1 MEHFPKNNFRDRSE
15 ALFLRHPLI
24 YMLVLLLFFAVGALP
39 AYAVDVPGLY
49 TAEVPLDNEADNPR
63 DDAYK
68 AALLEV
74 LTRISGSALVSN
86 EVAID
91 EMFPDPATYVTQFRP
106 GAEDTLWVSFE
117 GEAIEDVLRANGQ
130 MVWGSDRPLT
140 IVWLAVD
147 WGQGERE
154 IIAAGD
160 PDRLP
165 QQSRSIDRN
174 RLLRERVLEIAE
186 ARGLPLAFPLLDT
199 TDLQS
204 VTFSDIWGGFDDRII
219 DASRR
224 YDANSV
230 LIGRVRPASSQ
241 RNRWT
246 YTFGGQSYSW
256 SGTPEQVVGQ
266 IADLL
271 AAEFSVGG
279 NAPLEAVVL
288 NIAGIDTLDAFGT
301 VQKKLDGV
309 SLIEN
314 VRISGV
320 VGNVV
325 SYEVEVRGGADRLR
339 RALRF
344 SGLLERDAGQNFG
357 ASAEPVLEFFY
368 DSPDLNSG
376 SPNVL

>member
-1 MEHFPKNNFRDRSE
+1 MQHFPKNKFLDRSE
-15 ALFLRHPLI
+15 ALCLRHRLI
-24 YMLVLLLFFAVGALP
+24 YMLLLLLFFAAGALP
-39 AYAVDVPGLY
+39 AHAVDVPGLY
-49 TAEVPLDNEADNPR
+49 TAEVPVDKEADNPR

-68 AALLEV
+68 AALVEV
-74 LTRISGSALVSN
+74 LTRISGSVLANN
-86 EVAID
+86 EVAIE

-106 GAEDTLWVSFE
+106 GVEDTLWVSFE
-117 GEAIEDVLRANGQ
+117 GEAIEEVLRANGQ

-174 RLLRERVLEIAE
+174 RLLRERVLEIAD

-199 TDLQS
+199 TDLQG

-224 YDANSV
+224 YDANSI

-256 SGTPEQVVGQ
+256 NGSAEQVVAQ
-266 IADLL
+266 IADML

-279 NAPLEAVVL
+279 NAPLEVLAL
-288 NIAGIDTLDAFGT
+288 NIAGVNTLDAYGA
-301 VQKKLDGV
+301 VQKKLAGV

-320 VGNVV
+320 AGHVV
-325 SYEVEVRGGADRLR
+325 SYEVEVRGGAERLR

-344 SGLLERDAGQNFG
+344 SGLLERGASENFG
-357 ASAEPVLEFFY
+357 AAAEPVLEFFY
-368 DSPDLNSG
+368 DSPDSNVG